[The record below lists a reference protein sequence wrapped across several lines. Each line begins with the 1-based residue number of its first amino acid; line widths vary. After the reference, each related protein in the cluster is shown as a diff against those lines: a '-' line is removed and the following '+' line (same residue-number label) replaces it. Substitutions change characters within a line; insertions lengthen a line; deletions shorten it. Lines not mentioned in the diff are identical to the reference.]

1 MTKYLSENR
10 VLFPA
15 SKDAVINIRSI
26 HCSDKGNVM
35 NRMFY
40 RKGRDLDA
48 FWEAIETYAQRQN
61 DSDYNIYINLHVIKP
76 TFTGPQANKEA
87 IARRDLLLIDIDRT
101 GSPKV
106 PSTENEL
113 QAAIVIGGLIASFLK
128 ERGWPDPIRTISGN
142 GCHLYYF
149 LEDLTADDSDG
160 EFVKTFL
167 KCLAAKFNTPE
178 IEIDTV
184 VHDAARITK
193 FLGTVMRKGP
203 QTKDRPY
210 RVARILKDDSNA

>member
-1 MTKYLSENR
+1 MTKHLSENR
-10 VLFPA
+10 VLFPT
-15 SKDAVINIRSI
+15 SKNAVINIRSI
-26 HCSDKGNVM
+26 HPFDKGNVM

-48 FWEAIETYAQRQN
+48 FWNAIETYAKRQN
-61 DSDYNIYINLHVIKP
+61 DSDYNIFINLHPVKS
-76 TFTGPQANKEA
+76 TFTGPQTNKEA
-87 IARRDLLLIDIDRT
+87 IERRDLLLIDIDRT
-101 GSPKV
+101 GSPTE

-113 QAAIVIGGLIASFLK
+113 QAAIVIGGLVASFLK

-167 KCLAAKFNTPE
+167 KCLADKFNTPD

-193 FLGTVMRKGP
+193 FLGTVMRKGN
-203 QTKDRPY
+203 QSKDRPY
-210 RVARILKDDSNA
+210 RVARILKDD